1 MPTISARKIL
11 HQIIR
16 EYLRS
21 ALSTWPKELCNP
33 KQTTQYHQYQNVKHT
48 YNNVQ
53 MQPQK
58 ANVYIDSWYLT
69 STQPRKL
76 YWDETRHQSTNKS
89 LAYCTHY
96 LHQFISDF
104 FWGEGEEAE
113 WTEKRVQ
120 THDETRKE
128 RLKENG
134 RPRRPYT
141 QHDEIRASI

>member
-1 MPTISARKIL
+1 MSNFMGIFKAESDMPTISARKIL

-16 EYLRS
+16 EYLHS

-76 YWDETRHQSTNKS
+76 Y
-89 LAYCTHY
+89 
-96 LHQFISDF
+96 
-104 FWGEGEEAE
+104 
-113 WTEKRVQ
+113 
-120 THDETRKE
+120 
-128 RLKENG
+128 
-134 RPRRPYT
+134 
-141 QHDEIRASI
+141 